1 MMAAPR
7 LFVDDDL
14 GEGNEIRLDKQRSHY
29 LRSVMRLNAGAYVRL
44 FNGRQGEWRS
54 RIADA
59 AKSVTL
65 EVLENRRIQSAVADL
80 WLVFAPVKKD
90 RMDFL
95 VEKATELGVSDLLPV
110 ITRRTIVSRV
120 NTDRLKAQVIEASE
134 QCERLD
140 IPTVHEA
147 VKLSDLKSVWPD
159 DRVAFVLDEAGS
171 GGSAAIAMSEK
182 TGRPAACIS
191 GPEGGYEK
199 SELDLLR
206 TLPNFVPVSLGPR
219 ILRAE
224 TAALTSLAIWQ
235 SVCGDGGVPP
245 VPQMLR
251 D

>member
-1 MMAAPR
+1 
-7 LFVDDDL
+7 
-14 GEGNEIRLDKQRSHY
+14 
-29 LRSVMRLNAGAYVRL
+29 
-44 FNGRQGEWRS
+44 
-54 RIADA
+54 
-59 AKSVTL
+59 
-65 EVLENRRIQSAVADL
+65 
-80 WLVFAPVKKD
+80 VFAPVKKD

-95 VEKATELGVSDLLPV
+95 VEKATELGVSDLMPV
-110 ITRRTIVSRV
+110 ITRRTMVSRV

-140 IPTVHEA
+140 LPTVHEA
-147 VKLSDLKSVWPD
+147 VKLADLKSLWPA

-171 GGSAAIAMSEK
+171 GDSAATVMSANR
-182 TGRPAACIS
+182 GRPAACIT

-235 SVCGDGGVPP
+235 SVCGDGEVPP